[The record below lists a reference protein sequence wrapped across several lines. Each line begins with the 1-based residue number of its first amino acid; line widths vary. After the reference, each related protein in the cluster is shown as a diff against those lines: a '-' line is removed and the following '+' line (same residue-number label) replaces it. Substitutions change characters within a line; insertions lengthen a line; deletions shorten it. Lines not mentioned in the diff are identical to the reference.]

1 MYGDRARREGSCV
14 PLAYWCDVMMLSSS
28 RYIPGV
34 GFLLLVS
41 PIVLG
46 ASLSG

>member
-1 MYGDRARREGSCV
+1 MAIEQDEEGLCV